1 MHLELCITKD
11 IIRNEIVIT
20 HKLLIYEKGFI
31 YSKGFEHAII
41 SIKINF

>member
-20 HKLLIYEKGFI
+20 HTLLIYEKGFI
-31 YSKGFEHAII
+31 YSRGFEHAII